1 MVHVVHTSRDNAN
14 EADINKY
21 QREHVT
27 ITCRDDTG
35 IENSHCN
42 IKKKTKNKNMSP
54 ILVKITQIKRIII
67 II

>member
-42 IKKKTKNKNMSP
+42 IKKKQKTKTCRP
-54 ILVKITQIKRIII
+54 YL
-67 II
+67 

>member
-1 MVHVVHTSRDNAN
+1 MVHVVHTSRDNVN

-42 IKKKTKNKNMSP
+42 IKKKQKTKTCRP
-54 ILVKITQIKRIII
+54 YL
-67 II
+67 